1 MKKVKTEEAAGMM
14 ICHDI
19 TKIVPGEFKGRAF
32 KKGHIISEE
41 DMPHLLKLGKE
52 HIYVWEELDNT
63 LHEDAAAQR
72 IAQSIAG
79 QGIKL
84 TEPNEGKINLVAE
97 TNGLLKI
104 NSDLLWELNRID
116 QLAVATL
123 HNNRLVKAGEI
134 VAGTRVI
141 PLVID
146 EQKILRAEEL
156 LASHQSQLIQV
167 LPLRSLAVGMVTT
180 GNEVYFGR
188 IKDAFGPAVKN
199 KLAEYGCTLLEQVF
213 TPDDQEVIARSVI
226 DLIAR
231 GAEMIVVTGG
241 MSVDPDDNTP
251 AAIRA
256 TGAEIISYGSP
267 VLPGSMLL
275 VAYYNNIPVLG
286 LPGCVMYAKT
296 TVFDLVLP
304 RILAGERMT
313 KQDIAMLGHGGLCL
327 ECTECVF
334 PHCSFGKGR

>member
-1 MKKVKTEEAAGMM
+1 VKKIKTEKALGLM

-32 KKGHIISEE
+32 KKGHIITEE
-41 DMPHLLKLGKE
+41 DIPQLLTLGKE
-52 HIYVWEELDNT
+52 HIYVWEEQDKM
-63 LHEDAAAQR
+63 LHEDDAARRLAM
-72 IAQSIAG
+72 SISG

-84 TEPNEGKINLVAE
+84 TEPNQGKINLVAE
-97 TNGLLKI
+97 TDGLLKV
-104 NSDLLWELNRID
+104 NSELLGELNAID

-123 HNNRLVKAGEI
+123 HNSRLVKAGEV

-146 EQKILRAEEL
+146 EQKIIQAEAL
-156 LASHQSQLIQV
+156 LAGHEPQLVRV
-167 LPLRSLAVGMVTT
+167 LPLKSLVAGMVTT

-199 KLAEYGCTLLEQVF
+199 KLAEYGCTLMEQVF
-213 TPDDQEVIARSVI
+213 TPDNQEVIARAVA
-226 DLIAR
+226 DLRAK
-231 GAEMIVVTGG
+231 GVEMILVTGG

-275 VAYYNNIPVLG
+275 LAYYDKIPVLG
-286 LPGCVMYAKT
+286 LPGCVMYSKT

-304 RILAGERMT
+304 RILAGERLS

-327 ECTECVF
+327 DCPECVF

>member
-1 MKKVKTEEAAGMM
+1 M
-14 ICHDI
+14 
-19 TKIVPGEFKGRAF
+19 
-32 KKGHIISEE
+32 
-41 DMPHLLKLGKE
+41 
-52 HIYVWEELDNT
+52 
-63 LHEDAAAQR
+63 LHEDDAAQR

-84 TEPNEGKINLVAE
+84 TEPNQGKINLVAE
-97 TNGLLKI
+97 TSGLLKI
-104 NSDLLWELNRID
+104 KSELLCELNTMD

-146 EQKILRAEEL
+146 EKKILRAEEL
-156 LASHQSQLIQV
+156 LASHQSKLVQV

-199 KLAEYGCTLLEQVF
+199 KLVEYGCTLMEQVF
-213 TPDDQEVIARSVI
+213 TPDDQEVTARAVT
-226 DLIAR
+226 DLMVK

-275 VAYYNNIPVLG
+275 LAYYNDIPVLG
-286 LPGCVMYAKT
+286 LPGCVMYSKT

-313 KQDIAMLGHGGLCL
+313 KQDVAMLGHGGLCL
-327 ECTECVF
+327 DCPECVF